1 MIVERLSLTD
11 FRNYAHAD
19 LQLAGGPTI
28 LLGSNGQGK
37 TNLAEAVAYLATAG
51 SHRVSSDAPLVKD
64 GSDFA
69 IVRATLA
76 HGERRLNV
84 DVQIN
89 RQGSNRALVNG
100 TGIRTGELGRYAHVV
115 LFAPEDLQIVRGDPG
130 ARRRFAD
137 QLLVQRYPRLS
148 ATLADYD
155 RVLKQRGALL
165 KSARARRRDGEELP
179 TLDVWDDKLVSL
191 GVDIIRARDALVR
204 DLGGPIA
211 EAYAS
216 IAGAEHAPDAR
227 WVLSVDGADPEDED
241 RAPDA
246 VGAGDLFERF
256 RRALRE
262 KRGAELERGVN
273 LVGPHRDDLLL
284 SLRGLPARG
293 YASHGESWSLALA
306 LRIASAHL
314 LRAESALG
322 DPIVILDD
330 VFAEL
335 DAGRRSRLADIVGQ
349 FEQVIVTAAV
359 EQDVPPAL
367 RVGTVRVEAGTL
379 SGPGIGDLE
388 PPTVAGSP

>member
-11 FRNYAHAD
+11 FRNYARAE
-19 LQLAGGPTI
+19 LELSSGPTV
-28 LLGSNGQGK
+28 LVGSNGQGK
-37 TNLAEAVAYLATAG
+37 TNLAEAVGYLATAG
-51 SHRVSSDAPLVKD
+51 SHRVSSDAPLVRD

-89 RQGSNRALVNG
+89 RQGSNRAQVNG

-148 ATLADYD
+148 AKLADYD

-165 KSARARRRDGEELP
+165 KSARARRLDAEALP
-179 TLDVWDDKLVSL
+179 TLDVWDDKLVAL
-191 GVDIIRARDALVR
+191 GVEIIRAREALVR
-204 DLGGPIA
+204 DLAGPIA
-211 EAYAS
+211 DAYAS
-216 IAGAEHAPDAR
+216 IAGADHAPDAR
-227 WVLSVDGADPEDED
+227 WVLSVDGADPDDDEG
-241 RAPDA
+241 RAG
-246 VGAGDLFERF
+246 VTETGDLFERF
-256 RRALRE
+256 RAALRE
-262 KRGAELERGVN
+262 RRASELERGVN

-314 LRAESALG
+314 LRADSQLG

-335 DAGRRSRLADIVGQ
+335 DAGRRARLADIVGE

-359 EQDVPPAL
+359 EQDVPAAL

-379 SGPGIGDLE
+379 SGTGPAERD
-388 PPTVAGSP
+388 VS